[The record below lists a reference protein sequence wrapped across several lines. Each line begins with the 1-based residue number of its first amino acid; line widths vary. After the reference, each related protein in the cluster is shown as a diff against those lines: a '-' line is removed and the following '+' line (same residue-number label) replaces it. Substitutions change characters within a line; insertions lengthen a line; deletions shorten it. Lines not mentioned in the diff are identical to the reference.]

1 MIYGSFDQLIARV
14 GDGGRRR
21 KVVAVVGANDDHTL
35 EAVAEARREG
45 VVAAR
50 LIGPV
55 AAVRDRLAALGEDP
69 ADYDLVDAEDAV
81 AAARTAAGLIG
92 AGRADFVMKG
102 RIQTADLLRAMLS
115 PESGMRTG
123 RLLSH
128 LALIRIPGFPKL
140 VGLTDA
146 AINIAPDLAQKRE
159 IVENA
164 VTAMTAIGFDPPKVA
179 LLSSSET
186 VNPKMP
192 ESVEAAEL
200 AEANRDGWLAPAFVE
215 GPISYDL
222 AISRESA
229 RIKGYDSPLPGA
241 VDLLVAPHI
250 TVANVL
256 IKALRHSAGAASAG
270 IVVGGRVPI
279 VLTSRAVAA
288 RDKLLPLVLAAS
300 VGVGGSEAA
309 GDECSARAGR

>member
-1 MIYGSFDQLIARV
+1 MIYSSFDRLIDRV
-14 GDGGRRR
+14 RDGATRR

-45 VVAAR
+45 VVEAR
-50 LIGPV
+50 LIGPAADV
-55 AAVRDRLAALGEDP
+55 AARLAKLGESV
-69 ADYDLVDAEDAV
+69 ADYDLVDAEDTI
-81 AAARTAAGLIG
+81 AAARTAAGIIG
-92 AGRADFVMKG
+92 ADRADFVMKG
-102 RIQTADLLRAMLS
+102 KIQTADLLRAMLS

-128 LALIRIPGFPKL
+128 LALIQIPGFPKL

-146 AINIAPDLAQKRE
+146 AINIAPDLAQKRQ

-164 VTAMTAIGFDPPKVA
+164 VATMTAIGFDAPKVA
-179 LLSSSET
+179 LLSSAET

-200 AEANRDGWLAPAFVE
+200 AKANRDGGLAPALVE

-229 RIKGYDSPLPGA
+229 RIKGYESPLPGD

-256 IKALRHSAGAASAG
+256 IKALRWSAGAASAG

-279 VLTSRAVAA
+279 VLTSRAVEAQ
-288 RDKLLPLVLAAS
+288 DKFLPLVLAAS
-300 VGVGGSEAA
+300 VGAA
-309 GDECSARAGR
+309 